1 MIMWTKYEKIARDL
15 RDGIAKGEHP
25 PGSALPPI
33 PELMAKYDVA
43 RETVRNAI
51 AALANEGLVTPQPGI
66 GTIVRD
72 TGVVNLHS
80 RPAEP
85 HPVWD
90 STAGADAKTVTVEA
104 AWITADHE
112 IAALLSV
119 ELASDVVRRLRH
131 YYKGRDVV
139 LIHEQWITGSVAKAI
154 QTATSYDAASR
165 TDEQPADLYTL
176 MRQAGQSP
184 IETTE
189 VVTTRM
195 PDPAEKEAMNMPAG
209 VPVLV
214 TLRVT
219 RGPENTP
226 LETSSFIACGDRAS
240 QTYTVPI
247 SS

>member
-1 MIMWTKYEKIARDL
+1 MWTKYEKIARDL
-15 RDGIAKGEHP
+15 RDAIAKGDHP

-33 PELMAKYDVA
+33 PELMATYGVA

-51 AALANEGLVTPQPGI
+51 AALANEGLVTPLPGV

-72 TGVVNLHS
+72 TGTVNLHS
-80 RPAEP
+80 KPSEP

-90 STAGADAKTVTVEA
+90 NTAGQDAKTVTLEA
-104 AWITADHE
+104 EWTTADQE
-112 IAALLSV
+112 IAGLLGI
-119 ELASDVVRRLRH
+119 EQASGVVRRLRH

-139 LIHEQWITGSVAKAI
+139 LIHEQWITGAVAEAI
-154 QTATSYDAASR
+154 RTVSSYDSGDAAA
-165 TDEQPADLYTL
+165 EQPTDLYSL

-184 IETTE
+184 SETTE

-195 PDPAEKEAMNMPAG
+195 PDPSEKEAMNMPPG
-209 VPVLV
+209 IPVLV

-219 RGPENTP
+219 HSSEKSP